1 MECKCQLLLVLA
13 EVTLDGS
20 TPLICTPLFAT
31 LFCQAASGTVP
42 IGPQT
47 KVRFAASDCQ
57 VKRLSLSHL
66 IMIGLY
72 LNHQLYEGLS
82 SSVHKHAASESF
94 CLCPFNWIWQD
105 TSCIFCNA
113 TLSHTISMHGT

>member
-1 MECKCQLLLVLA
+1 MYVQTDRDDKEVEVECKCQLLLVLA

-47 KVRFAASDCQ
+47 KVTLAASDCQ
-57 VKRLSLSHL
+57 MKNLSLLHFTFSWL
-66 IMIGLY
+66 G
-72 LNHQLYEGLS
+72 
-82 SSVHKHAASESF
+82 
-94 CLCPFNWIWQD
+94 C
-105 TSCIFCNA
+105 
-113 TLSHTISMHGT
+113 GT